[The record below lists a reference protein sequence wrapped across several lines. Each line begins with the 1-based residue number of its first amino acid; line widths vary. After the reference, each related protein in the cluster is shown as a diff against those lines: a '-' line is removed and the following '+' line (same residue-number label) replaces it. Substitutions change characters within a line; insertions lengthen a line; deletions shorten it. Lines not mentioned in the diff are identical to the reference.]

1 MEVQVETPGGLRREM
16 RVKVPADRVS
26 QAVDQRLR
34 RMAQR
39 AKVPGFRPGKAPFKV
54 IVQQYGESARLD
66 AVADLVNQTYPEALS
81 QAGVSPAGQPKID
94 VTAEKPGEPLE
105 YIAHFEVY
113 PEIKLADLGALKIE
127 KPAVDVTDADVE
139 RLIDN
144 LRRARRSFSEV
155 SRAAQAGDSVTVDF
169 IGKLDGEAFA
179 GGEGQDVN
187 FEIGASQFLPDLEQG
202 IVGHAA
208 DEQFSVDVKFPED
221 YRREDLRGKTAVFE
235 VSLKQVK
242 QAELPEIDEAFLR
255 AHNVPAAEGLDG
267 LRSKCRSALEKERDK
282 AVQARVKAQALEQLL
297 TQNPV
302 DVPLA
307 LVEQELPRLREE
319 AASRMG
325 LNRAGQVKPEQL
337 QQMLPAELF
346 EPQARRRVALG
357 LLIGEVIKARSI
369 RLDEARLETLL
380 GQIAADYEHPE
391 QVKQFYRGRPDL
403 LQGLRAMVLEDQVV
417 DALVAG
423 VQVSEISQSL
433 DELLKSQQ
441 QAQA

>member
-1 MEVQVETPGGLRREM
+1 MEVQVEVPGGLRRAM
-16 RVKVPADRVS
+16 RVKVPADRVA

-54 IVQQYGESARLD
+54 IAQQYGESARLD

-105 YIAHFEVY
+105 YTAHFEVY
-113 PEIKLADLGALKIE
+113 PEIQLADLTALKIE
-127 KPAVDVTDADVE
+127 KPRVEVTDADVE
-139 RLIDN
+139 RLIEN
-144 LRRARRSFSEV
+144 LRRARRNFVETR
-155 SRAAQAGDSVTVDF
+155 RAAQSGDNVTVDF
-169 IGKLDGEAFA
+169 LGKLDGEAFA
-179 GGEGQDVN
+179 GGEGKDVK

-202 IVGHAA
+202 IIGHAA
-208 DEQFSVDVKFPED
+208 GEQFSVDVKFPDD
-221 YRREDLRGKTAVFE
+221 YRAENLRGKTAVFE
-235 VSLKQVK
+235 INLKQVMG
-242 QAELPEIDEAFLR
+242 AELPEIDDAFLA
-255 AHNVPAAEGLDG
+255 AHNVPAAEGLEG

-282 AVQARVKAQALEQLL
+282 AVQARVKTQALEQLL
-297 TQNPV
+297 THNPV
-302 DVPLA
+302 DVPQA

-319 AASRMG
+319 AVSRMG
-325 LNRAGQVKPEQL
+325 LNRGSQIKPEQL

-357 LLIGEVIKARSI
+357 LLIGEVIKARAI
-369 RLDEARLETLL
+369 RLDEARLEAMLS
-380 GQIAADYEHPE
+380 QIAGDYEHPE
-391 QVKQFYRGRPDL
+391 QVRQFYRSRPDL

-417 DALVAG
+417 DSLVAG
-423 VQVSEISQSL
+423 VQVSEVSQTL

>member
-282 AVQARVKAQALEQLL
+282 AVRARVKAQALEQLL
-297 TQNPV
+297 AQNPV